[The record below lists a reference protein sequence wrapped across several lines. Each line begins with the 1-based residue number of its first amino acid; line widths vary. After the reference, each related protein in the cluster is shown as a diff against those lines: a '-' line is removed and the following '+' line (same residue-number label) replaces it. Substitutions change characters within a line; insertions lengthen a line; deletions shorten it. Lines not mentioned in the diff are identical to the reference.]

1 MNHFLENELLTSL
14 GRAFSQSVKPMIL
27 IAVISICTV
36 QHNAYAATPEQL
48 AEIRNHINR
57 GNMLLGRRLFQDAIG
72 EYENVLRIDPVNQIA
87 KDNIA
92 LTHNNWGIN
101 FFSARKYPEA
111 KQQWEQALKL
121 NPSDGHA
128 RRNLKILEQRMRQEP
143 PVSAQDCPEGDGSD
157 KAKLKVNPA
166 GGNANATAH
175 TGATENSTAPPV
187 VPAQGQQ
194 QARLDNTSVIQN
206 PDSGAT
212 LIINS
217 STNYNQ
223 PTPDSESQTS
233 PPPENTT
240 IRIIGGSNSSASI
253 VGTGAS
259 LSAGTPP
266 AQSFQP
272 SSTSTFN
279 IVAPNTGSVS
289 SIYQSGTA
297 GSGSGSGNTNS
308 STTPAGSSYASSNA
322 MTPSYS
328 SGSPVDRGPPGQSV
342 PMSWPG
348 ASDSTPSAQ
357 TVTQASSTPSTP
369 TSFTRNQP
377 SIKQNDSAEGEQSE
391 HEQEKGA
398 DGGANFNAT
407 FENKVSQ
414 IETTVYGKSTK
425 SVPILRRI
433 EKLEIDTFGKKKTG
447 SISDRIK
454 DLKEAYG
461 I

>member
-1 MNHFLENELLTSL
+1 MKHFLENELLTSL
-14 GRAFSQSVKPMIL
+14 KRAFSQSVKPMIL
-27 IAVISICTV
+27 LAAISICTV
-36 QHNAYAATPEQL
+36 QHDAYAATPEQL

-92 LTHNNWGIN
+92 LTHNNWGIY

-128 RRNLKILEQRMRQEP
+128 RRNLKILDQRMRQEP
-143 PVSAQDCPEGDGSD
+143 PVATQDGPEGDGPD
-157 KAKLKVNPA
+157 KAKLKMSPA

-175 TGATENSTAPPV
+175 TGATENSTTPPV
-187 VPAQGQQ
+187 VPTKGQQ
-194 QARLDNTSVIQN
+194 EARLDNTSVIQN

-259 LSAGTPP
+259 LSAGAPP

-272 SSTSTFN
+272 ASTSTFN
-279 IVAPNTGSVS
+279 IVAPNSGSVS
-289 SIYQSGTA
+289 STYQPGTP
-297 GSGSGSGNTNS
+297 GSGNTNS
-308 STTPAGSSYASSNA
+308 STTPAGNSHASSNGV
-322 MTPSYS
+322 TPSYS

-348 ASDSTPSAQ
+348 ASDSAPPAQ
-357 TVTQASSTPSTP
+357 PVTQASSTPSTP

-377 SIKQNDSAEGEQSE
+377 SKQNDIAEGEQSE
-391 HEQEKGA
+391 HEQEKGV
-398 DGGANFNAT
+398 DGGTNSNAT

-425 SVPILRRI
+425 NVPILRRI